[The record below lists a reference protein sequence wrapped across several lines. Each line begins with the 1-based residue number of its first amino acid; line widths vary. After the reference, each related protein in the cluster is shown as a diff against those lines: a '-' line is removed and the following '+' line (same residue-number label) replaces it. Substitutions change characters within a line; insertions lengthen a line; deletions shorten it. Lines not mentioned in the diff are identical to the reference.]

1 MKKLPKA
8 LLTAATLYLLTLN
21 VQASS
26 LCEADAGM
34 AKVVMELRQDNTP
47 RPKLEEVV
55 HSDRGRA
62 IVDLAWT
69 FEVGRT
75 KAEKKRIVEAYKVHI
90 YNTCT
95 RITEGQKEV
104 DGITM

>member
-1 MKKLPKA
+1 MKKI
-8 LLTAATLYLLTLN
+8 LLAATLGLLTLN
-21 VQASS
+21 VQASAI
-26 LCEADAGM
+26 CEADAGM

-55 HSDRGRA
+55 HSERGRA

-69 FEVGRT
+69 FEIGRT
-75 KAEKKRIVEAYKVHI
+75 KADKKRIAEAYKVHI

-95 RITEGQKEV
+95 RVFENAKKGV
-104 DGITM
+104 DGISM